1 MFVNPGGPG
10 GSGVDFNFSFGALG
24 SPELSEAYDLVGSD
38 SRGVGTSDPLGC
50 LDTVETA
57 KDLDVMRS
65 LVGDEGSMP
74 THPIKEPAAAA
85 RSEGI
90 WALVVRDGLVWW
102 RSSD

>member
-1 MFVNPGGPG
+1 LFVNPGGPG
-10 GSGVDFNFSFGALG
+10 GSGVDFN
-24 SPELSEAYDLVGSD
+24 
-38 SRGVGTSDPLGC
+38 
-50 LDTVETA
+50 A

-90 WALVVRDGLVWW
+90 WALVVRDGLVRW

>member
-1 MFVNPGGPG
+1 MEQAVGGIERREGPHWSG
-10 GSGVDFNFSFGALG
+10 RDATDFTGGQPAGSGVDFNFSFGALG
-24 SPELSEAYDLVGSD
+24 SPELSEAYD
-38 SRGVGTSDPLGC
+38 
-50 LDTVETA
+50 
-57 KDLDVMRS
+57 

-102 RSSD
+102 RRSD